1 MFIPAK
7 IWFLS
12 ITRKACISAL
22 KYAGILLICV
32 PFVCVLP
39 SICPILLLS
48 VTLPWSCLYTVHII
62 WNCSITTW
70 HTSHKWLNLLSY
82 SPNGDPG
89 IVFVLW
95 ASASIRLAIP
105 NRRLFI
111 WNGKKLTIFSF
122 HVIVIG
128 TFSFK
133 CLFSLTSAV
142 AGAIQNPWHNCFS
155 YICVVM
161 MTYRNK
167 SVLISISSFFQ
178 VNNSVSPVTKTVFV
192 SQLLHP

>member
-1 MFIPAK
+1 MQVYC
-7 IWFLS
+7 WFVFLLFVGCLRFVLS
-12 ITRKACISAL
+12 S
-22 KYAGILLICV
+22 
-32 PFVCVLP
+32 
-39 SICPILLLS
+39 LS

-111 WNGKKLTIFSF
+111 WNGKKRTIFSF

-133 CLFSLTSAV
+133 CLFSLTSTV
-142 AGAIQNPWHNCFS
+142 RAIQNPWHNCLL
-155 YICVVM
+155 YNCVVM

-167 SVLISISSFFQ
+167 FVLITISSFFEI
-178 VNNSVSPVTKTVFV
+178 NNSVSPVTKTVFI
-192 SQLLHP
+192 SQLLHL